1 MLFRLLSGGNL
12 NSAIIGLVLSLP
24 AILLCLSVHEASH
37 GLAAYAMGDRTA
49 RDEGRLSLNPLTHL
63 DPMGFLCMVLFG
75 FGWARP
81 VPVNVTNF
89 KRRRAGMALTAL
101 AGPLSNFI
109 LAFIMF
115 VLYLLLGRV
124 LLGTQILSLG
134 AYGPVYLLSLLMSGQ
149 LGLSGL
155 QIFLLVVLTFV
166 GYSAILSVGLGVFNL
181 IPLYPLD
188 GSRILDAL
196 LPYKYEVRFNNFCR
210 KHQSILML
218 ALIVV
223 LWFGGL
229 DLLINSADNAVYAL
243 AAMLFG

>member
-1 MLFRLLSGGNL
+1 MLFRLLSSGNL

-24 AILLCLSVHEASH
+24 AILLCLSVHETCH
-37 GLAAYAMGDRTA
+37 GLAAYALGDRTA
-49 RDEGRLSLNPLTHL
+49 RDEGRLSLNPLAHI

-75 FGWARP
+75 FGWAKP
-81 VPVNVTNF
+81 VPVNITRF
-89 KRRRAGMALTAL
+89 KNRRAGMAVTAL

-109 LAFIMF
+109 LAFIMYA
-115 VLYLLLGRV
+115 LYLVMGRAILGPEI
-124 LLGTQILSLG
+124 TSLG
-134 AYGPVYLLSLLMSGQ
+134 PVGPALLLSLLMSGQ
-149 LGLSGL
+149 LGLGGL
-155 QIFLLVVLTFV
+155 QVFLLVVLTFI

-181 IPLYPLD
+181 IPVYPLD

-210 KHQSILML
+210 KYQNLIML

-229 DLLINSADNAVYAL
+229 DMLISWADRGVYGL

>member
-1 MLFRLLSGGNL
+1 MLFRLLSSGSL
-12 NSAIIGLVLSLP
+12 MSAVIGLVLSLP

-37 GLAAYAMGDRTA
+37 GFAAYVMGDRTA
-49 RDEGRLSLNPLTHL
+49 RDEGRLSLNPLAHI
-63 DPMGFLCMVLFG
+63 DPMGFLCMLLFG

-89 KRRRAGMALTAL
+89 RKRRAGMALTAL
-101 AGPLSNFI
+101 AGPLSNFV
-109 LAFIMF
+109 LAFLMF
-115 VLYLLLGRV
+115 AVYLLLGRM
-124 LLGTQILSLG
+124 LIGEQIFAFG
-134 AYGPVYLLSLLMSGQ
+134 AFGPVWLLTLLMSGQ
-149 LGLSGL
+149 LGLGGM
-155 QIFLLVVLTFV
+155 QIFVLVVLTFI

-181 IPLYPLD
+181 IPVYPLD

-210 KHQSILML
+210 KYQSIIML

-229 DLLINSADNAVYAL
+229 DLLINWADTAVYSL